1 MLQIAELVDYGGNS
15 QVYNVEYTI
24 RKMPGPQRHLYSSVV
39 LGSNGRWVGAQVGA
53 GVGGAIEAAVTAR
66 LPCLHVVHMAWQ
78 VCCQQ
83 LYRGLFSCT
92 QATAVVAAGTTG
104 CTQ

>member
-1 MLQIAELVDYGGNS
+1 MAA
-15 QVYNVEYTI
+15 
-24 RKMPGPQRHLYSSVV
+24 MPTV
-39 LGSNGRWVGAQVGA
+39 A
-53 GVGGAIEAAVTAR
+53 GVLKV
-66 LPCLHVVHMAWQ
+66 LHMAWQ
-78 VCCQQ
+78 VCCKQ